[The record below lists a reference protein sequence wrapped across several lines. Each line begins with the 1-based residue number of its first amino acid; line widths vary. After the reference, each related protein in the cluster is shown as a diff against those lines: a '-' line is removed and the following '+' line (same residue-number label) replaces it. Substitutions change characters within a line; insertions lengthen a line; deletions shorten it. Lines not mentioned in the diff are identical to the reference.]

1 MDLNYTFFF
10 FLFFFLPKCHAKCA
24 CRRIPQGRIYKRDSA
39 RVEDGVY
46 YTDEVSQMEDLIEY
60 KYCLGQCRKENLS
73 LSMSMEE
80 DLARAS
86 KGKGEKLSH
95 KHSEWKSKYQA
106 RETKYFSFPKSSQEH
121 ITKTSCRVRKCRKPP
136 GSGKGAT
143 AIPELDSGEDSLLV
157 GSITTPSYH
166 SGSNSDLEELFA
178 MFQSSTEEPKEG
190 RKGRILGCL
199 NCICLKKDHFSEP
212 VKIIS
217 SEDLYSMLDE
227 NSPPNIMCEQTSH
240 FTNKD

>member
-1 MDLNYTFFF
+1 
-10 FLFFFLPKCHAKCA
+10 
-24 CRRIPQGRIYKRDSA
+24 
-39 RVEDGVY
+39 
-46 YTDEVSQMEDLIEY
+46 MEDLIEY

-86 KGKGEKLSH
+86 KGKGEKIVTTSTLNGSQNT
-95 KHSEWKSKYQA
+95 KPD
-106 RETKYFSFPKSSQEH
+106 ETKYFSFPKSSQEH
-121 ITKTSCRVRKCRKPP
+121 ISKTSCRVRKCRKPP
-136 GSGKGAT
+136 GSSKGAT

-157 GSITTPSYH
+157 GSIKTPSYH
-166 SGSNSDLEELFA
+166 SGSNSDLEEPFA